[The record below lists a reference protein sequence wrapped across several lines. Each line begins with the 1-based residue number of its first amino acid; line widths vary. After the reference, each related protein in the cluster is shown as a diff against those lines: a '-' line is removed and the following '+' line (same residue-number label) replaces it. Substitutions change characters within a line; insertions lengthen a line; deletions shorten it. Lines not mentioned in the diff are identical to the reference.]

1 MATYGDGFLGRPPEF
16 DMMMEQM
23 EVSTTMH
30 GGYRDHP
37 EYVEPEAMSRIYHY
51 LREAVTAPPAGR
63 KKLFGL
69 L

>member
-1 MATYGDGFLGRPPEF
+1 
-16 DMMMEQM
+16 MMMEQM

>member
-1 MATYGDGFLGRPPEF
+1 
-16 DMMMEQM
+16 MMMEQM

-51 LREAVTAPPAGR
+51 LREAVTAPRPTGR
-63 KKLFGL
+63 SCLGCCKARR
-69 L
+69 